1 MSKNGTNESICRAGI
16 ETDVENRLVDT
27 VEEGEGVRIESSTE
41 TYTFPHVTS

>member
-27 VEEGEGVRIESSTE
+27 VEEGEGVRIERAALKHTHS
-41 TYTFPHVTS
+41 HM